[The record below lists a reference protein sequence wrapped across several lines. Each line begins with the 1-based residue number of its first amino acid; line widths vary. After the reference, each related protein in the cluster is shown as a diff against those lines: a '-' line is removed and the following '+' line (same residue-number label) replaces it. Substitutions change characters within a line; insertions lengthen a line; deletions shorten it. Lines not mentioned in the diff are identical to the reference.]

1 MQYIRSH
8 NCLSKLL
15 KHLYTYSNTILP
27 WAWSH
32 KVKVS
37 ALIPHPPQAPV
48 DTMIK
53 MALQIPPQTKPAGI
67 ESAHALDQNTS
78 YAIFGSGN
86 FWSRKPD
93 SVSSYFLYKKKHNLF
108 I

>member
-1 MQYIRSH
+1 MQY
-8 NCLSKLL
+8 
-15 KHLYTYSNTILP
+15 
-27 WAWSH
+27 
-32 KVKVS
+32 VS

-53 MALQIPPQTKPAGI
+53 MASQIPPQAKPAGI
-67 ESAHALDQNTS
+67 ESVHALDQNIS
-78 YAIFGSGN
+78 YVIFDSGN

-93 SVSSYFLYKKKHNLF
+93 SVFSYFLYKKKLNLF